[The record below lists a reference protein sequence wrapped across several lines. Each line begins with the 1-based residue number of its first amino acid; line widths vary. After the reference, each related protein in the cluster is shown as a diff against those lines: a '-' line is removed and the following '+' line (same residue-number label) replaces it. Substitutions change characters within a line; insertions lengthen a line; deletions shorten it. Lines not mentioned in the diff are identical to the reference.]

1 MPQAFIEHL
10 VCAGTR
16 VITESPELNQMWSW
30 PSGNSKP
37 SEGSTEKYTEGLPL
51 LPSGVVPEA
60 DHTAWSRASEN
71 FPVHSN
77 LPEFLLRRP
86 LTQGV

>member
-10 VCAGTR
+10 LFAGTK
-16 VITESPELNQMWSW
+16 VVTESPELNKMWSW

-37 SEGSTEKYTEGLPL
+37 SEGNTEKYTEGLTI

-60 DHTAWSRASEN
+60 DKTVESCASEN
-71 FPVHSN
+71 FPVHSH
-77 LPEFLLRRP
+77 LPDLLLRRS
-86 LTQGV
+86 LAQGV